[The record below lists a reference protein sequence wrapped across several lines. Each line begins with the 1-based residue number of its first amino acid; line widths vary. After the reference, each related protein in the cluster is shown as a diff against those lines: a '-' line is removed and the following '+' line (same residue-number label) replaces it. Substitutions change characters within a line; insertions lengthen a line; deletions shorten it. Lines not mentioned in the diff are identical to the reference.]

1 MAVVLK
7 LMLKFCVQ
15 NLNDGDGLFCDIEL
29 VRESIAESDTETI
42 QEAAKFL
49 TDKQY
54 KYSHFLKAYQIA
66 LTIPVS
72 VASSE
77 RSFNKLKIVK
87 NYLGFT
93 MAEERLDALIK
104 AICSSDVLDNLDLD
118 KLANAWSLL
127 ETRRIKI

>member
-1 MAVVLK
+1 
-7 LMLKFCVQ
+7 MLKFCVQ
-15 NLNDGDGLFCDIEL
+15 NLNDGYGLFCDIEL
-29 VRESIAESDTETI
+29 VGESIAESDTETI
-42 QEAAKFL
+42 QEVAKFL

-72 VASSE
+72 VE

-93 MAEERLDALIK
+93 MAEERLDALMK

-118 KLANAWSLL
+118 KSANAWSSLK
-127 ETRRIKI
+127 TRRIKI

>member
-1 MAVVLK
+1 
-7 LMLKFCVQ
+7 MLKFCVQ
-15 NLNDGDGLFCDIEL
+15 NLNDGYGLFCDIEL
-29 VRESIAESDTETI
+29 VGESIAESDTETI
-42 QEAAKFL
+42 QEVAKFL

-72 VASSE
+72 VE

-93 MAEERLDALIK
+93 MAEERLDALMK

-118 KLANAWSLL
+118 KSANAWSLL
-127 ETRRIKI
+127 KTRRIKI

>member
-1 MAVVLK
+1 
-7 LMLKFCVQ
+7 MLKFCVQ
-15 NLNDGDGLFCDIEL
+15 NLNDGYGLFCDIEL
-29 VRESIAESDTETI
+29 VGESIAESDTETI
-42 QEAAKFL
+42 QEVAKFL

-72 VASSE
+72 VE

-93 MAEERLDALIK
+93 MAEERLDALMK
-104 AICSSDVLDNLDLD
+104 AVCSSDVLDNLDLD
-118 KLANAWSLL
+118 KSANAWSSLK
-127 ETRRIKI
+127 TRRIKI

>member
-1 MAVVLK
+1 
-7 LMLKFCVQ
+7 MLKFCVQ

-29 VRESIAESDTETI
+29 VGESIAESDTETI

-72 VASSE
+72 VE

-93 MAEERLDALIK
+93 MAEERLDALMK
-104 AICSSDVLDNLDLD
+104 AVCSSDVLDNLDLD
-118 KLANAWSLL
+118 KSANAWSLL
-127 ETRRIKI
+127 KTRRIKI

>member
-1 MAVVLK
+1 
-7 LMLKFCVQ
+7 MLKFCVQ
-15 NLNDGDGLFCDIEL
+15 NLNDGYGLFCDIEL
-29 VRESIAESDTETI
+29 VGESIAESDTETI
-42 QEAAKFL
+42 QEVAKFL

-72 VASSE
+72 VE

-93 MAEERLDALIK
+93 MAEERLDALVK